1 MPDMLETLRADL
13 AKAQKALADCDDLPV
28 KEYMV
33 AWRTHNRTIDLC
45 REAIKNLE
53 KIEQDSIQELV

>member
-1 MPDMLETLRADL
+1 MLSMLETLHEDL
-13 AKAQKALADCDDLPV
+13 AKAQKALADCDDLPI
-28 KEYMV
+28 KEYMA

-45 REAIKNLE
+45 RTAIKNLE